1 MTLRRS
7 DWLFVLTVVLVGLL
21 VSLLPSPRDRNPM
34 IPDTPD
40 HRSLASEKTAYG
52 VIPLEEP
59 GLYPTAILSGRIALT
74 AIRPPKSEGRAGETS
89 LHQGHGRA

>member
-7 DWLFVLTVVLVGLL
+7 DWLFVLTVVLVVLL

-40 HRSLASEKTAYG
+40 HRSLASEKDCLRCHSIGGTR
-52 VIPLEEP
+52 PL
-59 GLYPTAILSGRIALT
+59 SDRH
-74 AIRPPKSEGRAGETS
+74 PKRQDYAHCHKAAKE
-89 LHQGHGRA
+89 